1 MNRSRIAFTTAFG
14 AAALLAMVISAR
26 AETRAVLELFT
37 SQGCPYCPD
46 ADRILGKL
54 AADPSL
60 VTLTMPVDM
69 WDYHGWKDTL
79 ANPRHSARQKA
90 YAHIRGDRGIY
101 TPQIIVNGAEQA
113 LGNERGEIEQAIA
126 AVRRKGEMLS
136 VPVKLQPGR
145 DNLNVTVGN
154 AGHAKGEV
162 WLYALAKSVPVTIGR
177 GENRGRTVTYHNVVR
192 RWLKLGEWTGTS
204 LSVAVPNS
212 EFKAD
217 GIDAVAVI
225 VQRGA
230 ADKPGIVLGAAVA
243 SLGQSRDAAVHLP
256 VTITRTR

>member
-1 MNRSRIAFTTAFG
+1 MNRSRIAFTAALG
-14 AAALLAMVISAR
+14 AAALLAMAMSAR

-46 ADRILGKL
+46 ADWIFGKL

-60 VTLTMPVDM
+60 VTLTMPVDI

-79 ANPRHSARQKA
+79 AKPRHSARQKA
-90 YAHIRGDRGIY
+90 YAQIRGDRGIY
-101 TPQIIVNGAEQA
+101 TPQIVVNGAEQA
-113 LGNERGEIEQAIA
+113 LGNERDEIDQAIA
-126 AVRRKGEMLS
+126 ATRRKGEMLS
-136 VPVKLQPGR
+136 VPVELEPGP
-145 DNLNVTVGN
+145 DNLKLTVLDGN

-162 WLYALAKSVPVTIGR
+162 WLFALTKSVPVIIGR

-204 LSVAVPNS
+204 LSFNVPNS
-212 EFKAD
+212 EFKED

-225 VQRGA
+225 VQRGEI
-230 ADKPGIVLGAAVA
+230 DEP
-243 SLGQSRDAAVHLP
+243 
-256 VTITRTR
+256 

>member
-1 MNRSRIAFTTAFG
+1 MA
-14 AAALLAMVISAR
+14 VSAR

-46 ADRILGKL
+46 ADWIFGKL

-60 VTLTMPVDM
+60 VTLTMPVDI

-79 ANPRHSARQKA
+79 AKPRHSARQKA

-101 TPQIIVNGAEQA
+101 TPQIVVNGAEQA

-126 AVRRKGEMLS
+126 ATRRKGERLS
-136 VPVKLQPGR
+136 VPVELEPGP
-145 DNLNVTVGN
+145 DNLNVTVLDANG
-154 AGHAKGEV
+154 GHAKGEV
-162 WLYALAKSVPVTIGR
+162 WLFALSKSVPVIIGR

-204 LSVAVPNS
+204 LSVDVPNS
-212 EFKAD
+212 EFKED

-225 VQRGA
+225 VQRGEI
-230 ADKPGIVLGAAVA
+230 DEPGVVLGAAVA
-243 SLGQSRDAAVHLP
+243 SLGQLRDAAVHLP
-256 VTITRTR
+256 ARH